1 MTASSHR
8 ENAPPIERE
17 FEFLEKHFQ
26 FLRQLAG
33 KSAGINLT
41 ESKRELVYGRIA
53 RRLRAL
59 KLTGFDA
66 YCDLLAQ
73 VPNEEFDNFINA
85 ITTNLTSFFREAHH
99 FDFLRDQLVPQWL
112 ATRGPMP
119 RIRVWSAGCSTG
131 EEPYSIA
138 MTLLEALPPGATR
151 DVRILATD
159 IDTNVL
165 AHAVSGIYD
174 LERVQALSLP
184 RLRRWFRRGKGDHDQ
199 QARVVPELQKL
210 ITFQQLNLME
220 RWPMSGPLDLIFCRN
235 VVIYFDKPT
244 QRALFARYAELL
256 APDGHLIIGHSET
269 VYGVSDEFELVGR
282 TSYRKISQP

>member
-8 ENAPPIERE
+8 EDAPPIERE

-33 KSAGINLT
+33 NSAGINLT

-59 KLTGFDA
+59 KLSGFDA

-85 ITTNLTSFFREAHH
+85 ITTNLTSFFREGHH

-112 ATRGPMP
+112 ATRGPVP

-131 EEPYSIA
+131 EEPYSLA

-165 AHAVSGIYD
+165 THAVNGVYD
-174 LERVQALSLP
+174 LERVQTLDLP
-184 RLRRWFRRGKGDHDQ
+184 CLRRWFRRGKGDLDQ

-210 ITFQQLNLME
+210 ITFQQLNLMG

-282 TSYRKISQP
+282 TSYRKI